1 MFSKVLVLLL
11 SMAATLLQGKDCAL
25 QIAGN
30 DMMRFDKQVLQVDS
44 ACSRV
49 TLTLTHSGQLP
60 KAAMGH
66 NWVLT
71 KAADKDATV
80 AAGVTAGPQHGYLQ
94 QGDARIIAAT
104 GMVGGKE
111 QTSVTFS
118 TSKLKVG
125 EKYLFF
131 CTFPGHVGL
140 MTGNFLFTA
149 ASKAKPADKAKP
161 ANKAKPADKAKPAN
175 KAKPDE
181 AKPANEAATKTMP
194 SSATP
199 SPQ

>member
-1 MFSKVLVLLL
+1 MFSFYKILVLSLCMLASL
-11 SMAATLLQGKDCAL
+11 SHGKDCAL
-25 QIAGN
+25 QIAGD
-30 DMMRFDKQVLQVDS
+30 DMMRYDKKVLQVDS
-44 ACSRV
+44 SCQQV
-49 TLTLTHSGQLP
+49 TLTLIHSGQLP

-104 GMVGGKE
+104 GMIGGKE

-140 MTGNFLFTA
+140 MTGDFLFTA
-149 ASKAKPADKAKP
+149 AKKSAGKTQPVSTAKAVDKANS
-161 ANKAKPADKAKPAN
+161 AS
-175 KAKPDE
+175 
-181 AKPANEAATKTMP
+181 KTP
-194 SSATP
+194 SSSATP
-199 SPQ
+199 ASQ

>member
-1 MFSKVLVLLL
+1 MGMSVVQLIIEDGMFSFYKLLALLL
-11 SMAATLLQGKDCAL
+11 CLSAAPLQSKDCAL

-30 DMMRFDKQVLQVDS
+30 DMMKFDKKVLQVDS
-44 ACSRV
+44 ACTQV

-94 QGDARIIAAT
+94 KGDARIIAAT
-104 GMVGGKE
+104 DMIGGKE
-111 QTSVTFS
+111 QTSVTFP
-118 TSKLKVG
+118 TSKLKLG

-140 MTGNFLFTA
+140 MTGEFLFTG
-149 ASKAKPADKAKP
+149 KAKTADKTKAD
-161 ANKAKPADKAKPAN
+161 NKAKTVDKTKAVGKAQPSAPASK
-175 KAKPDE
+175 
-181 AKPANEAATKTMP
+181 
-194 SSATP
+194 
-199 SPQ
+199 

>member
-1 MFSKVLVLLL
+1 MFSFYKILVLLL
-11 SMAATLLQGKDCAL
+11 CMSASLLQGKDCAL
-25 QIAGN
+25 QIAGD
-30 DMMRFDKQVLQVDS
+30 DMMRYDKKVLQVDS
-44 ACSRV
+44 SCQRV
-49 TLTLTHSGQLP
+49 KLTLTHSGQLP

-94 QGDARIIAAT
+94 QGDVRIIAAT
-104 GMVGGKE
+104 GMIGGKE

-118 TSKLKVG
+118 TNKLKVG

-140 MTGNFLFTA
+140 MTGDFLFTA
-149 ASKAKPADKAKP
+149 AKKSAGKTQPVSAAKAGDKANS
-161 ANKAKPADKAKPAN
+161 AS
-175 KAKPDE
+175 
-181 AKPANEAATKTMP
+181 KTAS

-199 SPQ
+199 ASK

>member
-1 MFSKVLVLLL
+1 MLSFYKMLALLL
-11 SMAATLLQGKDCAL
+11 LMGTAQLQGKDCAL

-30 DMMRFDKQVLQVDS
+30 DMMQFDKKVLQVDS
-44 ACSRV
+44 ACARV

-71 KAADKDATV
+71 KAADKEATV

-94 QGDARIIAAT
+94 KDDARIIAAT
-104 GMVGGKE
+104 GMIGGKE
-111 QTSVTFS
+111 QTSVTFP

-125 EKYLFF
+125 EKYVFF

-140 MTGNFLFTA
+140 MTGDFLFTA
-149 ASKAKPADKAKP
+149 ASQTAGKVKSTDTVKSTNKTKPASTAKSAGKAK
-161 ANKAKPADKAKPAN
+161 
-175 KAKPDE
+175 
-181 AKPANEAATKTMP
+181 
-194 SSATP
+194 SATTAQP
-199 SPQ
+199 STSTTPTKK